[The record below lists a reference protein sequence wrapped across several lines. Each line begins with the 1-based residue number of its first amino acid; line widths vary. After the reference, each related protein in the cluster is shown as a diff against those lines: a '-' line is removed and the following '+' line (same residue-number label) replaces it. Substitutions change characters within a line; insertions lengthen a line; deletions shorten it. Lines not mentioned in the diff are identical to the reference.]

1 MKLLLLQ
8 NTFEKNLSNNL
19 RFDKLR
25 KILESYEYVMTEPRD
40 ESKHYTFRKR
50 GCQPFTIPKH
60 KPIKKA
66 YVELVK
72 QNNTIYT
79 K

>member
-8 NTFEKNLSNNL
+8 DTFEKNLSNNL

-50 GCQPFTIPKH
+50 EEH
-60 KPIKKA
+60 
-66 YVELVK
+66 
-72 QNNTIYT
+72 
-79 K
+79 